1 VCPFL
6 RHLLLEELTISPI
19 ALQSLKEFYEDQ
31 RGRYQSP
38 NELEM
43 RVYHRLI
50 HIRDQK
56 ERHDDIP
63 EHIYSHPVFQLTTDF
78 RQHVQSHSAPISK
91 TSKLIV
97 TEGAMHIFAHLAAV
111 LSRQG
116 SMVMVY
122 LVACILERLFGTDT
136 IEDIE
141 SLKGDL
147 TIPEIVD
154 GVSTSSHIAEVDGHE
169 SQLTQEENGED
180 EFDDPEV
187 VVVDEVP
194 TQPLA
199 PTPLKPNDTD
209 WLEGEVPQKLS
220 PHNSTIPSSAGAP
233 TGNAFSGL
241 VSQPNVF
248 GTTNVFGNSV
258 FTVPS
263 SSESPF
269 GNSTASTPNI
279 FGDRTF
285 AINTLAPIQPEPTF
299 PSVIAGS
306 APDFT
311 PPPAFLPS
319 QSDGWF

>member
-1 VCPFL
+1 MYERGAGDRILPSDL
-6 RHLLLEELTISPI
+6 RPPKVLKRTLDYLFHDLLSHGGFSSTFNFIRDRSRAVRNDFTMQHITGPLAIECHDRCARFHILALHLQRDLPGFSIHLEEQQLMNT
-19 ALQSLKEFYEDQ
+19 LQSLKEFYEDQ

-199 PTPLKPNDTD
+199 P
-209 WLEGEVPQKLS
+209 
-220 PHNSTIPSSAGAP
+220 
-233 TGNAFSGL
+233 
-241 VSQPNVF
+241 
-248 GTTNVFGNSV
+248 
-258 FTVPS
+258 
-263 SSESPF
+263 
-269 GNSTASTPNI
+269 
-279 FGDRTF
+279 
-285 AINTLAPIQPEPTF
+285 
-299 PSVIAGS
+299 
-306 APDFT
+306 
-311 PPPAFLPS
+311 
-319 QSDGWF
+319 